1 MLIWPSWPSFEV
13 NGLDWQ
19 YYLAGSSQTAP
30 RIFIF
35 SIVLGAEYLS
45 YAKSIAT
52 FALTFFGDIISVLA
66 SVLTGLWKIGP
77 ITLDVGAA
85 SNVWLVPPNFELSF
99 KIMLWI
105 VDLSGEKVPSLC
117 LLLIFFCSTNW
128 VGTFSSVQVILCKVV
143 IVSSNY
149 IPQNMTTN
157 CQGHYLLW
165 TSFCSGSRIQMLVR

>member
-1 MLIWPSWPSFEV
+1 M
-13 NGLDWQ
+13 
-19 YYLAGSSQTAP
+19 
-30 RIFIF
+30 
-35 SIVLGAEYLS
+35 GAEYLS
-45 YAKSIAT
+45 YVKSIAT
-52 FALTFFGDIISVLA
+52 FALTFFGYIISVLA

-128 VGTFSSVQVILCKVV
+128 VGTFNSVQVILCQ
-143 IVSSNY
+143 SGY
-149 IPQNMTTN
+149 CFQQLTQNMTTD
-157 CQGHYLLW
+157 CQGIYLLW
-165 TSFCSGSRIQMLVR
+165 TSFCSGSRIQMLVRYKKNQLNYRVSFKNSICPWILFLLLILFCL